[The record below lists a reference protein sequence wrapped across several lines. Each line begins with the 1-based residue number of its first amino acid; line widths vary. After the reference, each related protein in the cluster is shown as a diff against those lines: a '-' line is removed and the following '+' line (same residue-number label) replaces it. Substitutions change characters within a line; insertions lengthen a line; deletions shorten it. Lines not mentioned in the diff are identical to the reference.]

1 MDLKARE
8 LSFTMKEAER
18 ISAET
23 VYGTELIRD
32 NRTEARGVSEQGVK
46 GNVCAWI

>member
-32 NRTEARGVSEQGVK
+32 DRTEARGRVRAGSDLRGD
-46 GNVCAWI
+46 I